1 MTPEPP
7 AFCRVLPE
15 SGVRRL
21 LIWSDFK
28 DALKG
33 QLQHPERLRDS
44 HRLPCSV
51 HVVEAHAQTRNEA
64 LARLLFKDQKTTPC
78 LTDMSPAS
86 TQQLGLTVELSSRLL
101 AHRAKRV
108 FYLTVESDPTV
119 DFMPKTPPPEKT
131 TAARE
136 TGAHRAPLQLPR
148 ERVPEG
154 PLRVIPEQYTSGV
167 ILPITRDE
175 VLYDMQVPRSRL
187 HQWRDTFKQ
196 RAAFERWQQ
205 LLWGKNLEEQ
215 LWTVRPPKGMFH
227 DERVRTWVNKTLEAA
242 GYDKAVMAVEWE
254 IFWRRHGQ

>member
-1 MTPEPP
+1 MTRPLVLVRFVITPEPP
-7 AFCRVLPE
+7 AFCRVFPE

-21 LIWSDFK
+21 LISGDFK
-28 DALKG
+28 DALNG
-33 QLQHPERLRDS
+33 QLQHPERLRNS

-86 TQQLGLTVELSSRLL
+86 TQQLGLTAELSNRPL

-108 FYLTVESDPTV
+108 FYLTVESDPTI
-119 DFMPKTPPPEKT
+119 DIAPKTRPPEKS
-131 TAARE
+131 
-136 TGAHRAPLQLPR
+136 
-148 ERVPEG
+148 EG
-154 PLRVIPEQYTSGV
+154 PVRVIPEQYTNGV

-175 VLYDMQVPRSRL
+175 VLYDMRIPRSRL
-187 HQWRDTFKQ
+187 HQRRDTFKQ